1 MTRAL
6 NRVFDWG
13 LLLLLLTG
21 LLYCGYAL
29 WDTRDLYAREAYAR
43 EKTQVFKPS
52 EGDEENLS
60 LSEAVALNADVCG
73 WLVIENTRID
83 YLLVQG
89 NDNQFYLNYDPLRNF
104 SIAGSIFLDHR
115 CKRDFSGFHS
125 ILYGHH
131 MSNGSM
137 FSDLE
142 KFGDEAFFNANERG
156 WLHLPGAT
164 HRLQILA
171 YLTVDAYDSPVFNP
185 FIESPEERQAFL
197 GYLRENARHLRD
209 TGLDLDAKLLTLST
223 CSSDFT
229 NARSVLIA
237 RIL

>member
-1 MTRAL
+1 MRTL
-6 NRVFDWG
+6 NRIFDWG
-13 LLLLLLTG
+13 LFLLLLIG

-43 EKTQVFKPS
+43 ERTQAFKPS
-52 EGDEENLS
+52 GDDEQNLS
-60 LSEAVALNADVCG
+60 LAEAMALNPDVCG
-73 WLVIENTRID
+73 WLVIENTSID

-89 NDNQFYLNYDPLRNF
+89 NDNQFYLNYDPLRSF

-115 CKRDFSGFHS
+115 CKRDFSGFNS

-131 MSNGSM
+131 MSNGAM

-142 KFGDEAFFNANERG
+142 KFGDQAFFDANECG
-156 WLHLPGAT
+156 WLYLPGST
-164 HRLQILA
+164 HRLQIFA
-171 YLTVDAYDSPVFNP
+171 YFTVDAYDSPAFNP
-185 FIESPEERQAFL
+185 FIESPEEKQA
-197 GYLRENARHLRD
+197 YLDYIRESARHIRKIEM
-209 TGLDLDAKLLTLST
+209 DLDAKLLMLST

-229 NARSVLIA
+229 NARSILIA